1 MKTVRIKVAPDKYL
15 GLTTEH
21 GEMRYYITDR
31 DNAHVFRL
39 PDDPARHKA
48 IIEGAVL
55 YFNHFAILDRHEP
68 SDTIVEEVAE

>member
-1 MKTVRIKVAPDKYL
+1 MIKVKIKVASDEYL

-48 IIEGAVL
+48 IVEGAVK
-55 YFNHFAILDRHEP
+55 YFNHFAVLDRREP
-68 SDTIVEEVAE
+68 SETTIEEVAE

>member
-1 MKTVRIKVAPDKYL
+1 MKTVKIKVAPDKYL

-48 IIEGAVL
+48 IVEGAVL
-55 YFNHFAILDRHEP
+55 YFNHFAILQRCEP
-68 SDTIVEEVAE
+68 FEATVEEVAE